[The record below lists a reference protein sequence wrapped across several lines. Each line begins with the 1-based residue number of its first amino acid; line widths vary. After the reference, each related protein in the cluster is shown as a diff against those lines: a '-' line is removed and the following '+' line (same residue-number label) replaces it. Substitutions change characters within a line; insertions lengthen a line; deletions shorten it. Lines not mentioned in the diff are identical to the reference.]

1 MTRIADANDFATLA
15 LIEAIEALQLVKDQ
29 ALPDLIKALP
39 DYLSDPGFAL
49 NLRKSGTQLTSGE
62 KARLGMSARAFM
74 SKELLAQL
82 TPQGLCTPLS
92 AHEMT
97 LQRASFSV
105 SRYQAL
111 EQARLASP
119 SFNVR
124 RVCPSTTDCLQID
137 AWAEPEAFDPL
148 PPRECGD
155 SNYRTCRSTFIFRR
169 KGRA

>member
-1 MTRIADANDFATLA
+1 MTQTLSANDFATLA
-15 LIEAIEALQLVKDQ
+15 LMEAIEALQLVKAE
-29 ALPDLIKALP
+29 ALPDLLKALP
-39 DYLSDPGFAL
+39 NYLSDPGYAL
-49 NLRKSGTQLTSGE
+49 EWRKSGTQLTSGE
-62 KARLGMSARAFM
+62 KAQLGMSARAFM
-74 SKELLAQL
+74 SKELLALL
-82 TPQGLCTPLS
+82 TPQGMRTPLS

-105 SRYQAL
+105 FRYQNL

-119 SFNVR
+119 PLSVC

-148 PPRECGD
+148 PPRECRD
-155 SNYRTCRSTFIFRR
+155 SNYRTCRSVFIFRR